1 MEGSF
6 MRLKIALTGVF
17 AIALLAAP
25 AFAADPG
32 VSADKIVLGQA
43 APLEGPASALGIGM
57 RDGMLAAFA
66 EQNAKG
72 GVKGRKIE
80 LKSRDDGYEPNKSI
94 EASKQLL
101 NDDKVFAL
109 VGPVGTPTSLAVVP
123 IAAEANVP
131 FIGPFT
137 GVEALR
143 NPYKPNVVN
152 VRASY
157 FQETE
162 AWIERL
168 TKDLKVERIS
178 ILFQDDS
185 FGRAGLAGVQKAMEK
200 RNMKLASEGTFERNT
215 TAVRSALLEIRK
227 GNPQAVV
234 MVGPYKPVAEFIK
247 LAKQIKMDAV
257 FVNIS
262 FVGSNALAEE
272 LGEVG
277 EGVVVTQV
285 VPFPDDTSI
294 PLVASYHA
302 ALKSAVP
309 NAAPGFVSLEGYMV
323 GRLVIQALDKLSG
336 EPTRKD
342 LLAAL
347 SSGTYDLGGV
357 KLTFG
362 PNDSQGMDEVFLT
375 VIGKGGKFKAVK
387 SLAPAS

>member
-1 MEGSF
+1 
-6 MRLKIALTGVF
+6 MRRQFALSSAFVVG
-17 AIALLAAP
+17 ALFSLT

-32 VSADKIVLGQA
+32 VSADRIVLGQA
-43 APLEGPASALGIGM
+43 APLEGPASALGTGM

-66 EQNAKG
+66 EVNAKG

-94 EASKQLL
+94 EASKALL

-123 IAAEANVP
+123 IAAEQNVP

-162 AWIERL
+162 EWIERL
-168 TKDLKVERIS
+168 TKDLKIERIS

-215 TAVRSALLEIRK
+215 TAVRAALLEIRK

-234 MVGPYKPVAEFIK
+234 MVGPYKPCAEFIK
-247 LAKQIKMDAV
+247 LARQIKMDAV

-262 FVGSNALAEE
+262 FVGADALAQE
-272 LGEVG
+272 LGDVG

-285 VPFPDDTSI
+285 VPFPGDTSI

-302 ALKSAVP
+302 ALKSVP

-323 GRLVIQALDKLSG
+323 GRLVIQALEKLNG

-347 SSGTYDLGGV
+347 SSGTYDLGGI

-362 PNDSQGMDEVFLT
+362 ANDSQGSDEVFLT
-375 VIGKGGKFKAVK
+375 VIDKGGKFKPVR

>member
-1 MEGSF
+1 
-6 MRLKIALTGVF
+6 MRRQITFLGAF
-17 AIALLAAP
+17 AALLLAGSP
-25 AFAADPG
+25 VLAADPG
-32 VSADKIVLGQA
+32 VSADKIILGQA

-94 EASKQLL
+94 EASKALL

-123 IAAEANVP
+123 IAAEAGVP

-162 AWIERL
+162 EWIERL

-262 FVGSNALAEE
+262 FVGSNALAAE
-272 LGEVG
+272 LGDAG

-294 PLVASYHA
+294 PVVGAYHK
-302 ALKSAVP
+302 ALKAAVP

-323 GRLVIQALDKLSG
+323 GRLIIQALEKLNG

-347 SSGTYDLGGV
+347 SNGTYDLGGV

-375 VIGKGGKFKAVK
+375 VIGKGGQFKAVK
-387 SLAPAS
+387 SLSPAS

>member
-1 MEGSF
+1 
-6 MRLKIALTGVF
+6 MRRQVAFVGALAAG
-17 AIALLAAP
+17 ALLTLS

-32 VSADKIVLGQA
+32 ISADKIVLGQA

-57 RDGMLAAFA
+57 RDGLLTAFA

-94 EASKQLL
+94 EASKALL

-123 IAAEANVP
+123 IAAEAGVP

-162 AWIERL
+162 EWVERL

-185 FGRAGLAGVQKAMEK
+185 FGRAGLAGVQKALEK

-215 TAVRSALLEIRK
+215 TAVRAALLEIRK

-234 MVGPYKPVAEFIK
+234 MVGPYKPCAEFIK

-262 FVGSNALAEE
+262 FVGADALAQE
-272 LGEVG
+272 LGDAG

-285 VPFPDDTSI
+285 VPFPADTSL
-294 PLVASYHA
+294 PLVADYHK
-302 ALKSAVP
+302 ALKAAVP

-323 GRLVIQALDKLSG
+323 GRLVIQALEKLGG

-347 SSGTYDLGGV
+347 QSGTYDIGGM

-362 PNDSQGMDEVFLT
+362 PNDSQGSDTVFLT
-375 VIGKGGKFKAVK
+375 VIDKGGKFKAVT
-387 SLAPAS
+387 SLTPAS

>member
-1 MEGSF
+1 MAHKLS
-6 MRLKIALTGVF
+6 LASLF
-17 AIALLAAP
+17 AVASLVAAP
-25 AFAADPG
+25 VLAADPG
-32 VSADKIVLGQA
+32 ISADKIIFGQA
-43 APLEGPASALGIGM
+43 APLEGPASALGTGM
-57 RDGMLAAFA
+57 RDGLLAAFA

-94 EASKQLL
+94 EASKALL
-101 NDDKVFAL
+101 NEDRVFAL

-123 IAAEANVP
+123 IAAEQNVP

-162 AWIERL
+162 AWVERL

-185 FGRAGLAGVQKAMEK
+185 FGRAGLAGVQKALEK
-200 RNMKLASEGTFERNT
+200 RNMKLASEGSYERNT

-227 GNPQAVV
+227 GDPQAVV
-234 MVGPYKPVAEFIK
+234 MVGAYKPCAEFIK
-247 LAKQIKMDAV
+247 LAKQIKMDVV

-262 FVGSNALAEE
+262 FVGADALAQE
-272 LGEVG
+272 LGDAG

-285 VPFPDDTSI
+285 VPFPEDTSL
-294 PLVASYHA
+294 PLVADYQK
-302 ALKSAVP
+302 ALKAVP
-309 NAAPGFVSLEGYMV
+309 NAKPGFVSLEGYMV
-323 GRLVIQALDKLSG
+323 GRLVIQALDKLGG

-342 LLAAL
+342 LLTAL
-347 SSGTYDLGGV
+347 SSGTYDIGGV

-362 PNDSQGMDEVFLT
+362 ANDSQGSDEVFLT
-375 VIGKGGKFKAVK
+375 VIDKGGKFKAVK

>member
-1 MEGSF
+1 M
-6 MRLKIALTGVF
+6 
-17 AIALLAAP
+17 
-25 AFAADPG
+25 AADPG
-32 VSADKIVLGQA
+32 VAADKIVLGQA
-43 APLEGPASALGIGM
+43 APLDGPASALGIGM

-94 EASKQLL
+94 EASKALL
-101 NDDKVFAL
+101 TDDKVFAL

-123 IAAEANVP
+123 IAAEAGVP

-143 NPYKPNVVN
+143 TPYKPNVVN

-162 AWIERL
+162 EWVERL

-185 FGRAGLAGVQKAMEK
+185 FGRAGLAGVQKALEK
-200 RNMKLASEGTFERNT
+200 RNMKLASEGAYERNT

-234 MVGPYKPVAEFIK
+234 MVGAYKPCAEFIK
-247 LAKQIKMDAV
+247 LARQIKMDAV

-262 FVGSNALAEE
+262 FVGTNALAQE
-272 LGEVG
+272 LGDAG
-277 EGVVVTQV
+277 EGVIVTQV
-285 VPFPDDTSI
+285 VPFPEDTSI
-294 PLVASYHA
+294 PLVADYNK
-302 ALKSAVP
+302 ALKAAVP
-309 NAAPGFVSLEGYMV
+309 NSAPGFVSLEGYMV
-323 GRLVIQALDKLSG
+323 GRLVIQALEKLNG

-347 SSGTYDLGGV
+347 QNGTYDLGGV

-362 PNDSQGMDEVFLT
+362 ANDSQGSDTVFLT
-375 VIGKGGKFKAVK
+375 VIDKGGKVKPIK
-387 SLAPAS
+387 SLSAGS

>member
-1 MEGSF
+1 
-6 MRLKIALTGVF
+6 MRRPFTLISALTAAAF
-17 AIALLAAP
+17 LAAP
-25 AFAADPG
+25 ALAADPG

-94 EASKQLL
+94 EASKALL

-123 IAAEANVP
+123 ITAEAGVP

-162 AWIERL
+162 EWIERL
-168 TKDLKVERIS
+168 TKDLKIERIS

-234 MVGPYKPVAEFIK
+234 MVGPYKPCAEFIK
-247 LAKQIKMDAV
+247 LARQVKMDAV

-272 LGEVG
+272 LGDAG

-285 VPFPDDTSI
+285 VPFPEDTSL
-294 PLVASYHA
+294 PLVANYHK
-302 ALKSAVP
+302 ALQAAVP
-309 NAAPGFVSLEGYMV
+309 NDKPGFVSLEGYMV
-323 GRLVIQALDKLSG
+323 GRLVIQALDKLGG

-347 SSGTYDLGGV
+347 QSGTYDLGGV

-362 PNDSQGMDEVFLT
+362 PNDNQGMDEVFLT
-375 VIGKGGKFKAVK
+375 VIQKGGKFKAVK

>member
-1 MEGSF
+1 
-6 MRLKIALTGVF
+6 MRRQFTLVSAL
-17 AIALLAAP
+17 AAALLAAP

-94 EASKQLL
+94 EASKALL

-123 IAAEANVP
+123 VAAEAGVP

-162 AWIERL
+162 EWVERL
-168 TKDLKVERIS
+168 TKDLKIERIS

-215 TAVRSALLEIRK
+215 TAVRAALLEIRK

-234 MVGPYKPVAEFIK
+234 MVGPYKPMAEFIK

-262 FVGSNALAEE
+262 FVGTNALAEE
-272 LGEVG
+272 LGDAG

-285 VPFPDDTSI
+285 VPFPEDTSI
-294 PLVASYHA
+294 PLVANYHK
-302 ALKSAVP
+302 ALQAAVP
-309 NAAPGFVSLEGYMV
+309 NAKPGFVSLEGYMV
-323 GRLVIQALDKLSG
+323 GRLVIQALDKLGG

-347 SSGTYDLGGV
+347 QSGTYDLGGV

-375 VIGKGGKFKAVK
+375 VIQKGGKVKAVK

>member
-1 MEGSF
+1 
-6 MRLKIALTGVF
+6 MRRPFTLISALTAAAF
-17 AIALLAAP
+17 LAAP
-25 AFAADPG
+25 ALAADPG

-43 APLEGPASALGIGM
+43 APLEGPASALGM

-94 EASKQLL
+94 EASKALL

-123 IAAEANVP
+123 ITAEAGVP

-162 AWIERL
+162 EWIERL
-168 TKDLKVERIS
+168 TKDLKIERIS

-234 MVGPYKPVAEFIK
+234 MVGPYKPCAEFIK
-247 LAKQIKMDAV
+247 LARQVKMDAV

-272 LGEVG
+272 LGDAG

-285 VPFPDDTSI
+285 VPFPEDTSL
-294 PLVASYHA
+294 PLVANYHK
-302 ALKSAVP
+302 ALQAAVP
-309 NAAPGFVSLEGYMV
+309 NDKPGFVSLEGYMV
-323 GRLVIQALDKLSG
+323 GRLVIQALDKLGG

-347 SSGTYDLGGV
+347 ESGTYDLGGV

-362 PNDSQGMDEVFLT
+362 PNDNQGMDEVFLT
-375 VIGKGGKFKAVK
+375 VIQKGGKFKAVK

>member
-1 MEGSF
+1 
-6 MRLKIALTGVF
+6 MRLKIAFLSVVAAALF
-17 AIALLAAP
+17 AVP

-32 VSADKIVLGQA
+32 ISADKIVLGQA

-101 NDDKVFAL
+101 TDDKVFAL

-123 IAAEANVP
+123 IAAEHNVP

-162 AWIERL
+162 EWVERL
-168 TKDLKVERIS
+168 TKDLKIERIS

-200 RNMKLASEGTFERNT
+200 RNMKLASEGSYERNT

-234 MVGPYKPVAEFIK
+234 MVGAYKPCAEFIK

-262 FVGSNALAEE
+262 FVGADALAAE
-272 LGEVG
+272 LGEAG
-277 EGVVVTQV
+277 EGVIVSQV
-285 VPFPDDTSI
+285 VPFPNDTSI
-294 PLVASYHA
+294 PLVASYQA
-302 ALKSAVP
+302 ALKSVP
-309 NAAPGFVSLEGYMV
+309 NATPGFVSLEGYMV
-323 GRLVIQALDKLSG
+323 GRLVIQALDKLNG

-362 PNDSQGMDEVFLT
+362 ANDSQGSDEVFLT
-375 VIGKGGKFKAVK
+375 VIDKGGKFKPVK

>member
-1 MEGSF
+1 
-6 MRLKIALTGVF
+6 MRRQLTIAITAF
-17 AIALLAAP
+17 ASGALFSLSAW
-25 AFAADPG
+25 AADPG
-32 VSADKIVLGQA
+32 ISADKIILGQA

-94 EASKQLL
+94 EASKALL
-101 NDDKVFAL
+101 SDDKVFAL

-123 IAAEANVP
+123 IAAEQGVP

-162 AWIERL
+162 EWVERL

-200 RNMKLASEGTFERNT
+200 RNMKLASEGSYERNT

-234 MVGPYKPVAEFIK
+234 MVGAYKPCAEFIK
-247 LAKQIKMDAV
+247 LARQIKMDAV

-262 FVGSNALAEE
+262 FVGADALAQE
-272 LGEVG
+272 LGDAG
-277 EGVVVTQV
+277 EGVIVSQV
-285 VPFPDDTSI
+285 VPFPNDTSI

-302 ALKSAVP
+302 ALKGAVP

-323 GRLVIQALDKLSG
+323 GRLVIQALEKLNG

-362 PNDSQGMDEVFLT
+362 ANDSQGSDEVFLT
-375 VIGKGGKFKAVK
+375 VIDKGGKFKPVK

>member
-1 MEGSF
+1 
-6 MRLKIALTGVF
+6 MRRQFTLVSAL
-17 AIALLAAP
+17 AAALLAAP

-94 EASKQLL
+94 EASKALL

-123 IAAEANVP
+123 VAAEAGVP

-162 AWIERL
+162 EWVERL
-168 TKDLKVERIS
+168 TKDLKIERIS

-215 TAVRSALLEIRK
+215 TAVRAALLEIRK

-234 MVGPYKPVAEFIK
+234 MVGPYKPMAEFIK

-262 FVGSNALAEE
+262 FVGTNALAEE
-272 LGEVG
+272 LGDAG

-285 VPFPDDTSI
+285 VPFPEDTSI
-294 PLVASYHA
+294 PLVANYHK
-302 ALKSAVP
+302 ALQAAVP
-309 NAAPGFVSLEGYMV
+309 NAKPGFVSLEGYMV
-323 GRLVIQALDKLSG
+323 GRLVIQALDKLGG
-336 EPTRKD
+336 EPTCKD

-347 SSGTYDLGGV
+347 QSGTYDLGGV

-375 VIGKGGKFKAVK
+375 VIQKGGKVKAVK

>member
-6 MRLKIALTGVF
+6 MRLKLALTGVF
-17 AIALLAAP
+17 AVALLAAP

-143 NPYKPNVVN
+143 NPYKPNVIN

-168 TKDLKVERIS
+168 TKDLKIERIS

-200 RNMKLASEGTFERNT
+200 RNMKLASEGAYERNT

-234 MVGPYKPVAEFIK
+234 MVGAYKPCAEFIK

-262 FVGSNALAEE
+262 FVGADALAAE
-272 LGEVG
+272 LGDAG
-277 EGVVVTQV
+277 EGVIVSQV
-285 VPFPDDTSI
+285 VPFPSDTSI
-294 PLVASYHA
+294 PLVASYQA
-302 ALKSAVP
+302 ALKSVP

-362 PNDSQGMDEVFLT
+362 ANDSQGSDEVFLT
-375 VIGKGGKFKAVK
+375 VIDKGGKFKAVK

>member
-1 MEGSF
+1 
-6 MRLKIALTGVF
+6 MRRQFALSSAFVVG
-17 AIALLAAP
+17 ALFSLS

-43 APLEGPASALGIGM
+43 APLEGPASALGTGM

-66 EQNAKG
+66 EVNAKG

-94 EASKQLL
+94 EASKALL

-123 IAAEANVP
+123 IAAEQNVP

-162 AWIERL
+162 EWIERL

-215 TAVRSALLEIRK
+215 TAVRAALLEIRK

-234 MVGPYKPVAEFIK
+234 MVGPYKPCAEFIK
-247 LAKQIKMDAV
+247 LARQIKMDAV

-262 FVGSNALAEE
+262 FVGADALAQE
-272 LGEVG
+272 LGDVG

-285 VPFPDDTSI
+285 VPFPGDTSI

-302 ALKSAVP
+302 ALKSVP
-309 NAAPGFVSLEGYMV
+309 HAAPGFVSLEGYMV
-323 GRLVIQALDKLSG
+323 GRLVIQALEKLNG

-347 SSGTYDLGGV
+347 SSGTYDLGGI

-362 PNDSQGMDEVFLT
+362 PNDSQGSDEVFLT
-375 VIGKGGKFKAVK
+375 VIDKGGKFKPVR

>member
-1 MEGSF
+1 

-17 AIALLAAP
+17 AVALLAAP
-25 AFAADPG
+25 ASAADPG

-57 RDGMLAAFA
+57 RDGLLAAFA

-101 NDDKVFAL
+101 YDDKVFAL

-123 IAAEANVP
+123 IAAEGNVP

-143 NPYKPNVVN
+143 TPYKPNVVN

-162 AWIERL
+162 EWIERL

-347 SSGTYDLGGV
+347 SNGTYDLGGV

>member
-1 MEGSF
+1 MTNKLS
-6 MRLKIALTGVF
+6 LTSALSAV
-17 AIALLAAP
+17 LLAATP
-25 AFAADPG
+25 VMAADPG
-32 VSADKIVLGQA
+32 VAADKIILGQA

-94 EASKQLL
+94 EASKALL

-123 IAAEANVP
+123 IAAEAGVP
-131 FIGPFT
+131 FVGPFT

-143 NPYKPNVVN
+143 APYKPNVVN

-162 AWIERL
+162 EWVERL

-185 FGRAGLAGVQKAMEK
+185 FGRAGLAGVQKALEK
-200 RNMKLASEGTFERNT
+200 RNMKLASEGSYERNT

-227 GNPQAVV
+227 SNPQAVV
-234 MVGPYKPVAEFIK
+234 MVGAYKPCAEFIK
-247 LAKQIKMDAV
+247 LAKQIKMDAT

-262 FVGSNALAEE
+262 FVGADALASE
-272 LGEVG
+272 LGDAG
-277 EGVVVTQV
+277 EGVIVSQV
-285 VPFPDDTSI
+285 VPFPSDTSI
-294 PLVASYHA
+294 PLVASYQA
-302 ALKSAVP
+302 AMKSVP
-309 NAAPGFVSLEGYMV
+309 NATPGFVSLEGYMV

-362 PNDSQGMDEVFLT
+362 ANDSQGSDEVFLT
-375 VIGKGGKFKAVK
+375 VIDKGGKFKPVK

>member
-1 MEGSF
+1 
-6 MRLKIALTGVF
+6 MRLKVALTG
-17 AIALLAAP
+17 LLAAAFLTVP

-32 VSADKIVLGQA
+32 VSADKIILGQA

-57 RDGMLAAFA
+57 RDGMLAAFN
-66 EQNAKG
+66 EVNAKG

-123 IAAEANVP
+123 IAAEANVS

-162 AWIERL
+162 AWVERL

-185 FGRAGLAGVQKAMEK
+185 FGRAGLAGVQKALEK
-200 RNMKLASEGTFERNT
+200 RNMKLASEGSYERNT

-234 MVGPYKPVAEFIK
+234 MVGAYKPCAEFIK
-247 LAKQIKMDAV
+247 LARQIKMDAV

-262 FVGSNALAEE
+262 FVGADALAQE
-272 LGEVG
+272 LGDAG

-285 VPFPDDTSI
+285 VPFPGDTSI
-294 PLVASYHA
+294 PLVANYHA
-302 ALKSAVP
+302 ALKATAP
-309 NAAPGFVSLEGYMV
+309 NVAPGFVSLEGYMV
-323 GRLVIQALDKLSG
+323 GRLVIQALEKLSG

-347 SSGTYDLGGV
+347 SSGTYDLGGI

-362 PNDSQGMDEVFLT
+362 PNDSQGSDEVFLT
-375 VIGKGGKFKAVK
+375 VIDKGGKFKPVK

>member
-1 MEGSF
+1 
-6 MRLKIALTGVF
+6 MRRQFALVSTLA
-17 AIALLAAP
+17 AILLAAP

-94 EASKQLL
+94 EASKALL

-123 IAAEANVP
+123 IAAEQNVP

-162 AWIERL
+162 AWVERL
-168 TKDLKVERIS
+168 TKDLKIERIS

-200 RNMKLASEGTFERNT
+200 RNMKLASEGSYERNT

-234 MVGPYKPVAEFIK
+234 MVGAYKPCAVFIK

-262 FVGSNALAEE
+262 FVGADALAAE
-272 LGEVG
+272 LGEAG
-277 EGVVVTQV
+277 EGVIVSQV
-285 VPFPDDTSI
+285 VPFPSDTSI
-294 PLVASYHA
+294 PLVASYQA
-302 ALKSAVP
+302 ALKTVP
-309 NAAPGFVSLEGYMV
+309 NAAPGFDSLEGYMV
-323 GRLVIQALDKLSG
+323 GRLVIQALEKLNG

-362 PNDSQGMDEVFLT
+362 ANDSQGSDEVFLT
-375 VIGKGGKFKAVK
+375 VIDKGGKFKPVK
-387 SLAPAS
+387 SLAPGS

>member
-1 MEGSF
+1 
-6 MRLKIALTGVF
+6 MRRQFALVSTLA
-17 AIALLAAP
+17 AILLAAP

-94 EASKQLL
+94 EASKALL

-123 IAAEANVP
+123 IAAEQNVP

-162 AWIERL
+162 AWVERL
-168 TKDLKVERIS
+168 TKDLKIERIS

-200 RNMKLASEGTFERNT
+200 RNMKLASEGSYERNT

-234 MVGPYKPVAEFIK
+234 MVGAYKPCAEFIK

-262 FVGSNALAEE
+262 FVGADALAAE
-272 LGEVG
+272 LGEAG
-277 EGVVVTQV
+277 EGVIVSQV
-285 VPFPDDTSI
+285 VPFPSDTSI
-294 PLVASYHA
+294 PLVASYQA
-302 ALKSAVP
+302 ALKTVP
-309 NAAPGFVSLEGYMV
+309 NAAPGFDSLEGYMV
-323 GRLVIQALDKLSG
+323 GRLVIQALEKLNG

-362 PNDSQGMDEVFLT
+362 ANDSQGSDEVFLT
-375 VIGKGGKFKAVK
+375 VIDKGGKFKPVK
-387 SLAPAS
+387 SLAPGS

>member
-1 MEGSF
+1 
-6 MRLKIALTGVF
+6 MRRQFSLCGAFT
-17 AIALLAAP
+17 AIMLAAAP
-25 AFAADPG
+25 VLAADPG

-43 APLEGPASALGIGM
+43 AALEGPASALGIGM

-94 EASKQLL
+94 EASKALL
-101 NDDKVFAL
+101 MEDKVFAL
-109 VGPVGTPTSLAVVP
+109 VGPVGTPTSLAVMP
-123 IAAEANVP
+123 IAVEGGVP

-143 NPYKPNVVN
+143 APYKANVVN

-162 AWIERL
+162 EWVERL

-185 FGRAGLAGVQKAMEK
+185 FGRAGLAGVQKALEK
-200 RNMKLASEGTFERNT
+200 RNMKLASEGSYERNT

-234 MVGPYKPVAEFIK
+234 MVGAYKPCAEFIK
-247 LAKQIKMDAV
+247 LAKQIKMEAV

-262 FVGSNALAEE
+262 FVGTNALAEE
-272 LGEVG
+272 LGDAG
-277 EGVVVTQV
+277 EGVVITQV
-285 VPFPDDTSI
+285 VPFPEDTSI
-294 PLVASYHA
+294 PVVANYQK
-302 ALKSAVP
+302 ALKAAVP

-323 GRLVIQALDKLSG
+323 GRLVIQALEKLNG

-362 PNDSQGMDEVFLT
+362 ANDSQGMDEVFLT
-375 VIGKGGKFKAVK
+375 VIGKGGKVKSVK

>member
-1 MEGSF
+1 
-6 MRLKIALTGVF
+6 MRLKVAFTGALT
-17 AIALLAAP
+17 AAALFAAP

-94 EASKQLL
+94 EASKALL
-101 NDDKVFAL
+101 TDDKVFAL

-123 IAAEANVP
+123 IAAEAGVP

-162 AWIERL
+162 EWVERL
-168 TKDLKVERIS
+168 TKDLKIERIS

-200 RNMKLASEGTFERNT
+200 RNMKLASEGSYERNT

-234 MVGPYKPVAEFIK
+234 MVGAYKPCAEFIK

-262 FVGSNALAEE
+262 FVGADALASE
-272 LGEVG
+272 LGEAG
-277 EGVVVTQV
+277 EGVIVSQV
-285 VPFPDDTSI
+285 VPFPNDTSI
-294 PLVASYHA
+294 PLVASYQA
-302 ALKSAVP
+302 ALKSVP
-309 NAAPGFVSLEGYMV
+309 NATPGFVSLEGYMV

-362 PNDSQGMDEVFLT
+362 ANDSQGSDEVFLT
-375 VIGKGGKFKAVK
+375 VIDKGGKFKPIK